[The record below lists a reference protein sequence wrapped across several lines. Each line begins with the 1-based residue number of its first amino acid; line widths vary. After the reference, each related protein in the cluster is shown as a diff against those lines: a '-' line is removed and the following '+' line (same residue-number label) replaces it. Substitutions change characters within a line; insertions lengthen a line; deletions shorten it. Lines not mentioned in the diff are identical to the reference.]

1 MTGLSPTCRR
11 SECSWVPLQGLR
23 GVGGSCSTHT
33 AARPAHDRPRAPGM
47 ECAYLK
53 VSHVSQRTGPFFG
66 KPPEAFGEAAWRWP
80 RGPWSL
86 SREARWVRRPGLL
99 GPGAPSASPGRYG
112 TPQPRRAPRTLGRAL
127 AAGLRLLRAGTSVPE
142 PGGRRGAGGP
152 GSRSPARPAKTQ
164 EVGGWGEQCHTEWPR
179 SDILPTPGRRQ
190 SPSRTAWGH
199 LPLGSWSSRVPD
211 ARWSQCSVELC
222 KVAQRS
228 WPIFFF

>member
-1 MTGLSPTCRR
+1 MCRKGRDRSLESPPK
-11 SECSWVPLQGLR
+11 PLEKQH
-23 GVGGSCSTHT
+23 GG
-33 AARPAHDRPRAPGM
+33 
-47 ECAYLK
+47 
-53 VSHVSQRTGPFFG
+53 GP
-66 KPPEAFGEAAWRWP
+66 E
-80 RGPWSL
+80 
-86 SREARWVRRPGLL
+86 
-99 GPGAPSASPGRYG
+99 GPGASAVKPAGSGALGSWALGPLQRPQADTGLPS
-112 TPQPRRAPRTLGRAL
+112 LGRAL
-127 AAGLRLLRAGTSVPE
+127 ASGLRLLRAGTSVPE

-211 ARWSQCSVELC
+211 TRWSQCSVELC

-228 WPIFFF
+228 WPIFFFRSTKYSDISYYIGRSVTENFHKYFC